1 VRVDLHDGNHA
12 ELRDELTG
20 GDRRAA
26 KGAVELTIND
36 DGDRTLTAAL
46 EDRINYALLRRL
58 IVSWTLPQPLPRDAV
73 DPDALLDDL
82 PLDDVEALC
91 TAVKPHYDRILNA
104 TPKAVTPMI
113 SGTVLATGS
122 SDAE

>member
-1 VRVDLHDGNHA
+1 VRVELHDGNHA

-26 KGAVELTIND
+26 KGAVQLTISD
-36 DGDRTLTAAL
+36 DGARTMTAEL

-73 DPDALLDDL
+73 DPDTLLDDL

-91 TAVKPHYDRILNA
+91 AAVKPHYDRILSA
-104 TPKAVTPMI
+104 GPKAGTPAI

-122 SDAE
+122 STAE